1 MDENFQNELAS
12 NAQQALDNQFT
23 QSEQT
28 DTQVEQKQ
36 VNPAAIRKS
45 TQQSML
51 KAASNATGMDFQS
64 MDDMIATIA
73 RLSQQVQSQSTQ
85 QAQTQSE
92 TPQEKQ
98 KRVQGTDLQDQ
109 IAAMKKQ
116 MEDQQ
121 ANLRQKELDGSI
133 RNAMGDRFDGDMAD
147 YTINKIK
154 SQLVE
159 NDGDWIVVNSKNQQR
174 YTQDGNPMSVRDLI
188 EEVARANP
196 KLLRQAPVQGGSGLR
211 PQQGMYDGA
220 PGDGEF
226 VPDFSK
232 DPAAFNMWASKHGLG
247 KNSGLKSVMATVT
260 NSTNVKRMY

>member
-1 MDENFQNELAS
+1 MDELISTVARLHQQV
-12 NAQQALDNQFT
+12 AQQQNQT
-23 QSEQT
+23 AQPQPAPQGET
-28 DTQVEQKQ
+28 AEQKQ
-36 VNPAAIRKS
+36 KRI
-45 TQQSML
+45 
-51 KAASNATGMDFQS
+51 TGN
-64 MDDMIATIA
+64 
-73 RLSQQVQSQSTQ
+73 
-85 QAQTQSE
+85 
-92 TPQEKQ
+92 
-98 KRVQGTDLQDQ
+98 DLQEQ

-121 ANLRQKELDGSI
+121 ASLRQKELDSSI

-159 NDGDWIVVNSKNQQR
+159 NDGEWIVVNAKNQQR

-211 PQQGMYDGA
+211 PQQGMYDGV

-247 KNSGLKSVMATVT
+247 KNSGLKSVTASVT
-260 NSTNVKRMY
+260 NSTAVRRVV